1 MLAMMTSACLAAA
14 EMTAQPTLD
23 EPAQIM
29 VEFRLL
35 EADLTTGNTWVTD
48 PFEEKPKPSIRFGN
62 DGSLTLGASGLRF
75 TSMSSSNWHFT
86 LTDAGTIDVAGWRY
100 VIGGPNEGLDE
111 SPFSV
116 LSAPRVLVLDGQEA
130 MVSIGQAVEY
140 LEPAG
145 EEGLFRVVTSED
157 ASEGVSFTVTPKLRA
172 DYSVL
177 MDPIE
182 FEFRGD
188 RRARA
193 GRWPEHEARRQAG
206 DADGDAARFGD
217 RRAGRDGADPGDAQR
232 LHRASTAAPGATACD
247 ARRAR
252 TSGRDRPRRRRARRV
267 GRVGR
272 RIGFTRVTLS

>member
-14 EMTAQPTLD
+14 AMTAQPALD

-35 EADLTTGNTWVTD
+35 EADLTTGKAWVTD
-48 PFEEKPKPSIRFGN
+48 PFGEKPKPSIRFGN

-182 FEFRGD
+182 FEFKEIAERE
-188 RRARA
+188 RV
-193 GRWPEHEARRQAG
+193 
-206 DADGDAARFGD
+206 DGLNMKHVGKPVMRTVT
-217 RRAGRDGADPGDAQR
+217 Q
-232 LHRASTAAPGATACD
+232 RASVIVGPDETVLIPVMHSDFTE
-247 ARRAR
+247 RPLLLLV
-252 TSGRDRPRRRRARRV
+252 RPRVMLDAPEPQDAT
-267 GRVGR
+267 GQNENTPEESGASEEES
-272 RIGFTRVTLS
+272 GSPE

>member
-1 MLAMMTSACLAAA
+1 MIAMMTSACLAAA
-14 EMTAQPTLD
+14 AMTAQAALD

-62 DGSLTLGASGLRF
+62 DGSLELGASGLRF

-145 EEGLFRVVTSED
+145 EDGLFRVVTSED
-157 ASEGVSFTVTPKLRA
+157 ASEGVSFTVTPKLRT

-182 FEFRGD
+182 FEFREIAE
-188 RRARA
+188 RERV
-193 GRWPEHEARRQAG
+193 
-206 DADGDAARFGD
+206 DGLNMKHVGKPVMRTVT
-217 RRAGRDGADPGDAQR
+217 Q
-232 LHRASTAAPGATACD
+232 RASVIVGPDETVLIPVMHSDFTE
-247 ARRAR
+247 RPLLLLV
-252 TSGRDRPRRRRARRV
+252 RPRVVLDIPEPQDAT
-267 GRVGR
+267 GQNENTPEESGASEEES
-272 RIGFTRVTLS
+272 GSPE

>member
-14 EMTAQPTLD
+14 AMTAQPTLD

-35 EADLTTGNTWVTD
+35 EADLTTGKAWVTD
-48 PFEEKPKPSIRFGN
+48 PFGEKPKPSIRFEK
-62 DGSLTLGASGLRF
+62 DGSLELGASGLRF

-172 DYSVL
+172 DHSVL

-182 FEFRGD
+182 FEFKEIAERE
-188 RRARA
+188 RV
-193 GRWPEHEARRQAG
+193 
-206 DADGDAARFGD
+206 DGLNMKHVGKPVMRTVT
-217 RRAGRDGADPGDAQR
+217 Q
-232 LHRASTAAPGATACD
+232 RASVIVGPDETVLIPVMHSDFTE
-247 ARRAR
+247 RPLLLLV
-252 TSGRDRPRRRRARRV
+252 RPRVMLDAPEPQDAT
-267 GRVGR
+267 GQNENTPEKSGASEEES
-272 RIGFTRVTLS
+272 GSPE

>member
-14 EMTAQPTLD
+14 AMTAQPALD

-48 PFEEKPKPSIRFGN
+48 PFEEKPKPSIRFEK
-62 DGSLTLGASGLRF
+62 DGSLELGASGLRF

-157 ASEGVSFTVTPKLRA
+157 ASEGVSFTVTPKLRT

-182 FEFRGD
+182 FEFKEIAERE
-188 RRARA
+188 RV
-193 GRWPEHEARRQAG
+193 
-206 DADGDAARFGD
+206 DGLNMKHVGKPVMRTVT
-217 RRAGRDGADPGDAQR
+217 Q
-232 LHRASTAAPGATACD
+232 RASVIVGPDETVLIPVMHSDFTE
-247 ARRAR
+247 RPLLLLV
-252 TSGRDRPRRRRARRV
+252 RPRVMLDAPEPQDAT
-267 GRVGR
+267 GQNENTPEESGASEEES
-272 RIGFTRVTLS
+272 GSPE